1 MSRRLSL
8 RRHGLLYGF
17 IFGSLTALFF
27 LGLSALLPPLITAHH
42 YEKSLGALRK
52 QAQAVKREFAALEAQ
67 IKLKQQNVLRSPF
80 PLKEDKI
87 FRLFQ
92 GIDID
97 PETDGLAYYDQA
109 GGPSV
114 WLGNVV
120 DFRPASPDSSFIVR
134 NKASVYLLSA
144 QEIRPSEYVVIFRLL
159 AFLPQ
164 LKAPYLEDYHFLKP
178 RLRRNCHIDYWDF
191 REDVSGFEKI
201 FARHKDEYIGQP
213 RLQNE
218 IQTIFFPLRNED
230 GEIVATINLS
240 SPSLLSTQSS
250 LRENLIFVFTLF
262 LLLSLILLVCHL
274 AKAHLFTGKKKPLP
288 LLFLFLSL
296 VGLRLIFFPLG
307 RLEKAESFPLF
318 SPALAGFF
326 SAAGLT
332 QSPADIFLTSLFL
345 FLITGALT
353 LIVWPRLKKDRPPFP
368 STLALSLNIL
378 IIGAAV
384 IILLVYEKTVSRLVF
399 NSSLNLLRFR
409 ADPAFLLLHLSLVLF
424 SLSLALLLFLAFRAS
439 QALSSR
445 LWKTALILIILT
457 IPLRF
462 FFEPERHILLLFL
475 QAAVLI
481 CLFLIARQPRLLKKK
496 EIILI
501 TLVLAAL
508 YNTALLRFESTS
520 RLRSLLQNFL
530 PETIVSQENWAD
542 FLLRQSIPTIERRRD
557 AVQEFL
563 QNPGPAQLARSLW
576 ESTLAAKFNWY
587 STLEILDADGDILSR
602 FSLNIPQL
610 YRPEIDLPLS
620 PTWTVSRLTIPSLGK
635 EREFVF
641 SYKDWFSQ
649 EICLGRTVFY
659 LAVDP
664 EMLPFLY
671 SANPY
676 FELLKV
682 SSLPSLHQEEFGF
695 AIFDSGGKI
704 VFNPNKISSGIAPEN
719 LELLST
725 SRGGIW
731 GVFQD
736 KGRTYDA
743 FSFRL
748 NSRVCSFFIPR
759 PSIMALSVEFLKL
772 LSLYLGLTLLLFF
785 LSSAIWL
792 KGSWKHIFWSFSS
805 RVYAAF
811 IAITLTALLLFSF
824 FSHNFFTRLFSQR
837 FVEKAEVH
845 ANFARNVMQDFIFLQ
860 QEERATLIA
869 PTDDLVLWIS
879 SAIANDVN
887 LYSEGRLVSSSRR
900 EFFDWGLLPELID
913 GETYYR
919 IRHENKPF
927 YTQRQKIGSYS
938 FQSLT
943 IPYTILQAQFL
954 ISLPF
959 PFEEEEIAKATE
971 ELVEFLVFI
980 SVFFIGLT
988 LLFARAMG
996 RMIISPVKKLL
1007 AGTREVSLGNLEIS
1021 IEHESRDEM
1030 KTLIDGFN
1038 AMIKSLKRHQQEIAE
1053 LSKKAAWAEMAQRI
1067 AHEIKNPLTPI
1078 QLSAEHLL
1086 RVYEDRRED
1095 FDRAIKESVSY
1106 IITEVEN
1113 LRKIAQEFL
1122 ELSKVAS
1129 LKKESFDLKDVVA
1142 EVISPYKKMLSE
1154 RIRFREVYE
1163 GPCFSLL
1170 ADKSRIKI
1178 AFRNIF
1184 VNAIEA
1190 IRGKGTVE
1198 IRLTGER
1205 KGLMLQVRDSGQGM
1219 EKEVLDKIFD
1229 PYFSTKDVGTGLG
1242 LPIAKK
1248 VIEDHGG
1255 SIRVESEIGQ
1265 GTVIT
1270 IRLPSSSDTSPIL

>member
-1 MSRRLSL
+1 MSQRFDLRQHRLLCGSFF
-8 RRHGLLYGF
+8 GF
-17 IFGSLTALFF
+17 LAALFF
-27 LGLSALLPPLITAHH
+27 IGLSALLPPLITARH
-42 YEKSLGALRK
+42 YEKSLGGLRK
-52 QAQAVKREFAALEAQ
+52 QAQAIKREFAALEAQ
-67 IKLKQQNVLRSPF
+67 VNLKKENLLRSPF
-80 PLKEDKI
+80 PMDKDKI
-87 FRLFQ
+87 FQLFEET
-92 GIDID
+92 DVD
-97 PETDGLAYYDQA
+97 PETDGLAYHDQP

-114 WLGNVV
+114 WLGNVI

-144 QEIRPSEYVVIFRLL
+144 QEIRPSEYLIIFRLL

-164 LKAPYLEDYHFLKP
+164 LRAPYLEDYHFLRPK
-178 RLRRNCHIDYWDF
+178 LLRNCHIDYWDF

-230 GEIVATINLS
+230 GDIVATVNLS

-250 LRENLIFVFTLF
+250 LRENLLLVFIIF
-262 LLLSLILLVCHL
+262 LLLSVILLVSHL

-296 VGLRLIFFPLG
+296 VGLRLLFFPLG
-307 RLEKAESFPLF
+307 QLEKVQSFPLF
-318 SPALAGFF
+318 SPALASFF
-326 SAAGLT
+326 SVAGLT

-353 LIVWPRLKKDRPPFP
+353 LVIWSRLNKGRPPLP
-368 STLALSLNIL
+368 LTPALGLNIL

-384 IILLVYEKTVSRLVF
+384 IILFSYEKTVSRLVF
-399 NSSLNLLRFR
+399 NSSLNLLRFS
-409 ADPAFLLLHLSLVLF
+409 ADLVFLLLHLSLALF
-424 SLSLALLLFLAFRAS
+424 FLSLALLLFLAFRTS
-439 QALSSR
+439 QVFSSR
-445 LWKTALILIILT
+445 LWKAVLVLIILS
-457 IPLRF
+457 IPFRLI
-462 FFEPERHILLLFL
+462 FEQERHVILLFL
-475 QAAVLI
+475 QAAVLVS
-481 CLFLIARQPRLLKKK
+481 LFLLARQPRLLGKK
-496 EIILI
+496 EVA
-501 TLVLAAL
+501 VLALAL
-508 YNTALLRFESTS
+508 TALFNAALLRHDSNS

-530 PETIVSQENWAD
+530 PEAIHSQENWAD
-542 FLLRQSIPTIERRRD
+542 FLLHQSIPTIERGKE
-557 AVQEFL
+557 AVQAFL
-563 QNPGPAQLARSLW
+563 LNPGPEPLARSLW

-587 STLEILDADGDILSR
+587 STLEILDPDGDILSR

-620 PTWTVSRLTIPSLGK
+620 TAWTVTNLTIPSLGK
-635 EREFVF
+635 EREFIF
-641 SYKDWFSQ
+641 SYKDWFSRDV
-649 EICLGRTVFY
+649 CLGRTVFY

-695 AIFDSGGKI
+695 AIFDNQGKI
-704 VFNPNKISSGIAPEN
+704 VFNPNKISSGISPEN
-719 LELLST
+719 LDLLTT
-725 SRGGIW
+725 SKGRFW
-731 GVFQD
+731 TAFQD
-736 KGRTYDA
+736 KGKTYDA
-743 FSFRL
+743 FCFRL
-748 NSRVCSFFIPR
+748 NGRVYSFFIPR
-759 PSIMALSVEFLKL
+759 RSFMALSGEFLKL
-772 LSLYLGLTLLLFF
+772 FSLYLGLTLFIFL
-785 LSSAIWL
+785 LSSALWR
-792 KGSWKHIFWSFSS
+792 KGSWKRMFWSFSS

-811 IAITLTALLLFSF
+811 ISITLTALLLFSF
-824 FSHNFFTRLFSQR
+824 FSHNFFSRLFSQR

-845 ANFARNVMQDFIFLQ
+845 ANFSRNVMQDFIFLQ

-887 LYSEGRLVSSSRR
+887 LFSEGRLVSSSRR

-913 GETYYR
+913 GETHYR
-919 IRHENKPF
+919 IWNENKPF
-927 YTQRQKIGSYS
+927 HTQRQKIGSYS

-943 IPYTILQAQFL
+943 IPYTILQSQFL

-959 PFEEEEIAKATE
+959 PFEEEEIARATE

-1007 AGTREVSLGNLEIS
+1007 AGTREVSLGNLDIA
-1021 IEHESRDEM
+1021 IDHESRDEM

-1038 AMIKSLKRHQQEIAE
+1038 AMIKNLKRHQQEIAE
-1053 LSKKAAWAEMAQRI
+1053 LSKKAAWAEMAQKI

-1095 FDRAIKESVSY
+1095 FDRAIKESISY

-1122 ELSKVAS
+1122 ELSKVTS
-1129 LKKESFDLKDVVA
+1129 VKKESFDLKDVVA

-1154 RIRFREVYE
+1154 RIKFREVYE
-1163 GPCFSLL
+1163 GKAFPLL

-1184 VNAIEA
+1184 INAIEA
-1190 IRGKGTVE
+1190 IRGKGIIE
-1198 IRLTGER
+1198 IRLAADRE
-1205 KGLMLQVRDSGQGM
+1205 GLILQVRDSGEGM
-1219 EKEVLDKIFD
+1219 EKEVLDRIFD

-1255 SIRVESEIGQ
+1255 SIRVESQIGM

-1270 IRLPSSSDTSPIL
+1270 IRLPSPQN

>member
-1 MSRRLSL
+1 MSKRPSSSKHRL
-8 RRHGLLYGF
+8 LLYGF
-17 IFGSLTALFF
+17 FFSFLAGLFS
-27 LGLSALLPPLITAHH
+27 LGLSVLIPRLITARY
-42 YEKSLGALRK
+42 YEKSLGTLRK
-52 QAQAVKREFAALEAQ
+52 QAQAIKREFAALESR
-67 IKLKQQNVLRSPF
+67 INVLGETLLRSPL
-80 PLKEDKI
+80 PLEKDKI
-87 FRLFQ
+87 FRLFEE
-92 GIDID
+92 IEIN
-97 PETDGLAYYDQA
+97 PETDGLAYFDQA
-109 GGPSV
+109 GELSV
-114 WLGNVV
+114 WLGNVI
-120 DFRPASPDSSFIVR
+120 DFRPDSPDSSFIIR
-134 NKASVYLLSA
+134 RKASVYLVSA
-144 QEIRPSEYVVIFRLL
+144 LEARPSEYIIIFRLL

-164 LKAPYLEDYHFLKP
+164 LKAPYLEDYHFLEP
-178 RLRRNCHIDYWDF
+178 NLRRNCHIDYWDF

-201 FARHKDEYIGQP
+201 FARHKDEYIGEP

-218 IQTIFFPLRNED
+218 IQTIFFPLRNID
-230 GEIVATINLS
+230 GKIVATVNLS

-250 LRENLIFVFTLF
+250 LRENLLFVFIVF
-262 LLLSLILLVCHL
+262 LLLSLVLLVSHL
-274 AKAHLFTGKKKPLP
+274 AKAHLFAAKKKTLP
-288 LLFLFLSL
+288 LLLLFLSL
-296 VGLRLIFFPLG
+296 AGLRLLFFPLG
-307 RLEKAESFPLF
+307 QLEKVQSLPSF

-326 SAAGLT
+326 SVAGLT

-345 FLITGALT
+345 FLITGAFALLVRPLFNKGRPLP
-353 LIVWPRLKKDRPPFP
+353 LIP
-368 STLALSLNIL
+368 AAGLNIL
-378 IIGAAV
+378 IIAAGIAIV
-384 IILLVYEKTVSRLVF
+384 VAHEKTVSRLVS

-409 ADPAFLLLHLSLVLF
+409 PGLAFLLLHLSLVLF
-424 SLSLALLLFLAFRAS
+424 FLSLGLLLFLLFRAS
-439 QALSSR
+439 QVFSSR
-445 LWKTALILIILT
+445 LWKIVLALIILS
-457 IPLRF
+457 ILLRF
-462 FFEPERHILLLFL
+462 IFEPGQLIILLFL
-475 QAAVLI
+475 EAAVLVFI
-481 CLFLIARQPRLLKKK
+481 FFVAGKPCLLAKTEVVFIGLVLIALF
-496 EIILI
+496 
-501 TLVLAAL
+501 
-508 YNTALLRFESTS
+508 NTALLRHESTS
-520 RLRSLLQNFL
+520 RLRSLLQTFL
-530 PETIVSQENWAD
+530 PDSVVSQENWAD
-542 FLLRQSIPTIERRRD
+542 FLLRQSIPTLERRRE
-557 AVQEFL
+557 AIEVFL
-563 QNPGPAQLARSLW
+563 QNPGPAPLARSLW

-587 STLEILDADGDILSR
+587 STLEILGPDGDILSR

-610 YRPEIDLPLS
+610 YRPEIDLPLN

-649 EICLGRTVFY
+649 ETCLGRTVFY
-659 LAVDP
+659 MAVDP

-682 SSLPSLHQEEFGF
+682 STLPSLHQEEFGF
-695 AIFDSGGKI
+695 AIFDSRGKI
-704 VFNPNKISSGIAPEN
+704 LFNPNKISSGISPDN
-719 LELLST
+719 LELLT
-725 SRGGIW
+725 KSRQGFW
-731 GVFQD
+731 SVFRD
-736 KGRTYDA
+736 KGKTYNA

-748 NSRVCSFFIPR
+748 SSRIYSFFHPR
-759 PSIMALSVEFLKL
+759 PGFMSLTVEFLKL
-772 LSLYLGLTLLLFF
+772 FSLYLGLGLFIF
-785 LSSAIWL
+785 LFSGAVRR
-792 KGSWKHIFWSFSS
+792 KGSWKSIFWSFSS
-805 RVYAAF
+805 RVHAAF

-824 FSHNFFTRLFSQR
+824 FSHSFFTRLFSQR

-869 PTDDLVLWIS
+869 PADDLVLWIS

-900 EFFDWGLLPELID
+900 EFFDWGLLPELVD

-927 YTQRQKIGSYS
+927 HTQRQKIGSYS

-943 IPYTILQAQFL
+943 IPYTIHESQFL

-1007 AGTREVSLGNLEIS
+1007 TGTREVSLGNLDIS

-1038 AMIKSLKRHQQEIAE
+1038 TMTRNLKRHQQEIAE
-1053 LSKKAAWAEMAQRI
+1053 LSKKAAWAEMAQKI

-1086 RVYEDRRED
+1086 RVYEDRQED
-1095 FDRAIKESVSY
+1095 FERAIKESVSY
-1106 IITEVEN
+1106 IISEVEN

-1122 ELSKVAS
+1122 ELSKATS
-1129 LKKESFDLKDVVA
+1129 LKKESFDLKEVVS

-1154 RIRFREVYE
+1154 RIKLREVYE
-1163 GPCFSLL
+1163 GKAFPLL
-1170 ADKSRIKI
+1170 ADKGRIKI

-1184 VNAIEA
+1184 INAIEA
-1190 IRGKGTVE
+1190 IRGKGIVE
-1198 IRLTGER
+1198 IRLAADRE
-1205 KGLMLQVRDSGQGM
+1205 GLILQVRDSGQGM

-1248 VIEDHGG
+1248 IIEDHGG
-1255 SIRVESEIGQ
+1255 SIRVESQIGR
-1265 GTVIT
+1265 GTAIT
-1270 IRLPSSSDTSPIL
+1270 IRLPCA